1 MTTATAPAG
10 SSTRPMNV
18 FARLVGVITSPKAT
32 FENVIA
38 HPKALG
44 ILVVIC
50 LISAV
55 TLGWFFSTQIGRDAW
70 LNSMIERGGAQMT
83 DQQIAAMEKMAPWV
97 GYFAIGQAVIGVP
110 IFMVLIA
117 GLLYAIFN
125 AAMGG
130 TATFKQVF
138 AVVVHSWVIPAVS
151 QLFTLPLAYAK
162 GELKSSTSLGVLL
175 PMIDD
180 ATFLGKF
187 LGAIDFFLIW
197 ALVVL
202 AIGLGVLYR
211 RKTQSIATIL
221 FVIYAV
227 IALAIASFT

>member
-1 MTTATAPAG
+1 
-10 SSTRPMNV
+10 MNL
-18 FARLVGVITSPKAT
+18 FARIIGVITSPKAT
-32 FENVIA
+32 FQSVVA
-38 HPKALG
+38 HPRALG
-44 ILVVIC
+44 VIVVIC
-50 LISAV
+50 LLSAV
-55 TLGWFFSTQIGRDAW
+55 TLGWFFSSQVGRDAW
-70 LNSMIERGGAQMT
+70 LNSMIERGGAQMN
-83 DQQIAAMEKMAPWV
+83 DQQIAAFEKMAPLV
-97 GYFAIGQAVIGVP
+97 GYFAIAQALIGVP

-138 AVVVHSWVIPAVS
+138 AVVAHAWVIPAVS

-180 ATFLGKF
+180 STFLGKF

-197 ALVVL
+197 ALIVL
-202 AIGLGVLYR
+202 AIGLAVLYR
-211 RKTQSIATIL
+211 RKTQSIAVTL
-221 FVIYAV
+221 FVIYGV
-227 IALAIASFT
+227 IALAIAALT

>member
-1 MTTATAPAG
+1 
-10 SSTRPMNV
+10 MNV

>member
-1 MTTATAPAG
+1 
-10 SSTRPMNV
+10 MNV
-18 FARLVGVITSPKAT
+18 FARLVGVITSPTAT

-221 FVIYAV
+221 FVIYGV

>member
-1 MTTATAPAG
+1 
-10 SSTRPMNV
+10 MNV

-32 FENVIA
+32 FESVIA

-44 ILVVIC
+44 ILVIIC

-55 TLGWFFSTQIGRDAW
+55 TLGWFFSTQIGQDAW

-83 DQQIAAMEKMAPWV
+83 DQQIAGMEKMAPWV

-138 AVVVHSWVIPAVS
+138 AVVVHSWVIPALS

-180 ATFLGKF
+180 STFLGKF
-187 LGAIDFFLIW
+187 IGAIDFFMIW
-197 ALVVL
+197 ALIVL
-202 AIGLGVLYR
+202 AIGLAVLYR

-221 FVIYAV
+221 FVIYGV
-227 IALAIASFT
+227 IALAIAALT

>member
-1 MTTATAPAG
+1 
-10 SSTRPMNV
+10 MNV

-151 QLFTLPLAYAK
+151 QLFTLPLAYA
-162 GELKSSTSLGVLL
+162 
-175 PMIDD
+175 
-180 ATFLGKF
+180 
-187 LGAIDFFLIW
+187 
-197 ALVVL
+197 
-202 AIGLGVLYR
+202 
-211 RKTQSIATIL
+211 
-221 FVIYAV
+221 
-227 IALAIASFT
+227 

>member
-1 MTTATAPAG
+1 
-10 SSTRPMNV
+10 MNL
-18 FARLVGVITSPKAT
+18 FARIIGVITSPKAT
-32 FENVIA
+32 FQSVVA
-38 HPKALG
+38 HPRALG
-44 ILVVIC
+44 VIVVIC

-55 TLGWFFSTQIGRDAW
+55 TLGWFFSSQVGRDAW
-70 LNSMIERGGAQMT
+70 LNSMIERGGAQMN
-83 DQQIAAMEKMAPWV
+83 DQQIAAMEKMAPMI
-97 GYFAIGQAVIGVP
+97 GYFAIAQALIGVP
-110 IFMVLIA
+110 IFMVVIA

-138 AVVVHSWVIPAVS
+138 AVVAHSWVIPAVS

-180 ATFLGKF
+180 STFLGKF

-197 ALVVL
+197 ALIVL
-202 AIGLGVLYR
+202 AIGLAVLYR
-211 RKTQSIATIL
+211 RKTQSVATTL
-221 FVIYAV
+221 FVIYVV
-227 IALAIASFT
+227 IALAIAALT

>member
-1 MTTATAPAG
+1 
-10 SSTRPMNV
+10 MNV

-44 ILVVIC
+44 ILVIIC

-180 ATFLGKF
+180 STFLGKF
-187 LGAIDFFLIW
+187 IGAIDFFMIW
-197 ALVVL
+197 ALIVL
-202 AIGLGVLYR
+202 AIGLAVLYR

-221 FVIYAV
+221 FVIYGV
-227 IALAIASFT
+227 IALAIAALT

>member
-1 MTTATAPAG
+1 
-10 SSTRPMNV
+10 MNV

-32 FENVIA
+32 FQNVVA

-44 ILVVIC
+44 IIVIIC
-50 LISAV
+50 LVSAV
-55 TLGWFFSTQIGRDAW
+55 TLGVFFSTQVGRDAW
-70 LNSMIERGGAQMT
+70 LNSMIERGGAQLN
-83 DQQIAAMEKMAPWV
+83 DQQIAAFEKMAPYV
-97 GYFAIGQAVIGVP
+97 GYFAIAQALIGVP

-138 AVVVHSWVIPAVS
+138 AVVAHAWVIPAVS

-197 ALVVL
+197 ALIVL

-211 RKTQSIATIL
+211 RKTPSIATTL
-221 FVIYAV
+221 FVIYGV
-227 IALAIASFT
+227 IALAIAALT

>member
-1 MTTATAPAG
+1 
-10 SSTRPMNV
+10 MNV
-18 FARLVGVITSPKAT
+18 FARLAGVITSPKAT
-32 FENVIA
+32 FHNVVA

-44 ILVVIC
+44 IILIIC
-50 LISAV
+50 LLSAV

-70 LNSMIERGGAQMT
+70 LNSMLERGGAQLN
-83 DQQIAAMEKMAPWV
+83 DQQIAAFEKMAPFV
-97 GYFAIGQAVIGVP
+97 GYFAIAQALIGVP
-110 IFMVLIA
+110 IIMVLIA

-138 AVVVHSWVIPAVS
+138 AVVAHAWVIPAVS

-180 ATFLGKF
+180 STFLGKF
-187 LGAIDFFLIW
+187 LSAIDFFMIW
-197 ALVVL
+197 ALIVL
-202 AIGLGVLYR
+202 AIGLAVLYR

-221 FVIYAV
+221 FVIYGV
-227 IALAIASFT
+227 VAIAIAALT

>member
-1 MTTATAPAG
+1 
-10 SSTRPMNV
+10 MNV

-44 ILVVIC
+44 ILVIIC

-70 LNSMIERGGAQMT
+70 LNSMIERGGPQMT
-83 DQQIAAMEKMAPWV
+83 DQQISAMEKMLPFV
-97 GYFAIGQAVIGVP
+97 GYFAIGQALIGVP

-180 ATFLGKF
+180 STFLGKF
-187 LGAIDFFLIW
+187 IGAIDFFMIW
-197 ALVVL
+197 ALIVL
-202 AIGLGVLYR
+202 AIGLAVLYR

>member
-1 MTTATAPAG
+1 
-10 SSTRPMNV
+10 MNV
-18 FARLVGVITSPKAT
+18 FARLIGVITSPKAT
-32 FENVIA
+32 FESVIA

-44 ILVVIC
+44 ILVIIC

-70 LNSMIERGGAQMT
+70 LNSMIERGGPQMT
-83 DQQIAAMEKMAPWV
+83 DQQISAMEKMLPFV
-97 GYFAIGQAVIGVP
+97 GYFAIGQALIGVP

-180 ATFLGKF
+180 STFLGKF
-187 LGAIDFFLIW
+187 IGAIDFFMIW
-197 ALVVL
+197 ALIVL
-202 AIGLGVLYR
+202 AIGLAVLYR

-221 FVIYAV
+221 FVIYGV
-227 IALAIASFT
+227 IALAIAALT

>member
-1 MTTATAPAG
+1 
-10 SSTRPMNV
+10 MNV
-18 FARLVGVITSPKAT
+18 LARLIGVITSPKAT
-32 FENVIA
+32 FESVIA

-44 ILVVIC
+44 ILVIIC

-70 LNSMIERGGAQMT
+70 LNSMIERGGPQMT
-83 DQQIAAMEKMAPWV
+83 DQQISAMEKMLPFV
-97 GYFAIGQAVIGVP
+97 GYFAIGQALIGVP

-180 ATFLGKF
+180 STFLGKF
-187 LGAIDFFLIW
+187 IGAIDFFMIW
-197 ALVVL
+197 ALIVL
-202 AIGLGVLYR
+202 AIGLAVLYR

-221 FVIYAV
+221 FVIYGV
-227 IALAIASFT
+227 IALAIAALT

>member
-1 MTTATAPAG
+1 
-10 SSTRPMNV
+10 MNV
-18 FARLVGVITSPKAT
+18 FARLAGVITSPKAT
-32 FENVIA
+32 FHNVVA

-44 ILVVIC
+44 IILIIC
-50 LISAV
+50 LLSAV

-70 LNSMIERGGAQMT
+70 LNSMIERGGAQLN
-83 DQQIAAMEKMAPWV
+83 DQQIAAFEKMAPFV
-97 GYFAIGQAVIGVP
+97 GYFAIAQALIGVP
-110 IFMVLIA
+110 IIMVLIA

-138 AVVVHSWVIPAVS
+138 AVVAHAWVIPAVS

-180 ATFLGKF
+180 STFLGKF
-187 LGAIDFFLIW
+187 LSAIDFFMIW
-197 ALVVL
+197 ALIVL
-202 AIGLGVLYR
+202 AIGLAVLYR

-221 FVIYAV
+221 FVIYGV
-227 IALAIASFT
+227 IAIAIAALT

>member
-1 MTTATAPAG
+1 
-10 SSTRPMNV
+10 MNV

-221 FVIYAV
+221 FVIYGV

>member
-1 MTTATAPAG
+1 
-10 SSTRPMNV
+10 MNL
-18 FARLVGVITSPKAT
+18 FARIAGVITSPKAT
-32 FENVIA
+32 FQSVVA

-44 ILVVIC
+44 VIVIIC
-50 LISAV
+50 LLSAV

-70 LNSMIERGGAQMT
+70 LNSMIERGGAQMN
-83 DQQIAAMEKMAPWV
+83 DQQIAAMEKMAPYV
-97 GYFAIGQAVIGVP
+97 GYFAIGQALIGVP

-138 AVVVHSWVIPAVS
+138 TVVAHAWVIPALS

-187 LGAIDFFLIW
+187 IGAIDFFLIW
-197 ALVVL
+197 GLIVM

-211 RKTQSIATIL
+211 RKTQSIATTL
-221 FVIYAV
+221 FVIYGV
-227 IALAIASFT
+227 IALAIAALT

>member
-1 MTTATAPAG
+1 
-10 SSTRPMNV
+10 MNV

-180 ATFLGKF
+180 STFLGKF
-187 LGAIDFFLIW
+187 IGAIDFFMIW
-197 ALVVL
+197 ALIVL
-202 AIGLGVLYR
+202 AIGLAVLYR

-221 FVIYAV
+221 FVIYGV
-227 IALAIASFT
+227 IALAIAALT